1 MYKILIKTCTLGD
14 NIWNFYQ
21 EDGAD
26 YVATSLE
33 EMKPVAL
40 MLLKKYGKKNIKIID
55 QKSGQDMDNAA
66 LYIYDSTDNYEE
78 LENRPF
84 INKREVIGQLSLDD
98 LGVQPKGD
106 YATTVALRQAEE
118 RVELTDA
125 KVEATNMHVSEVEA
139 TFNNYYTKEEVD
151 TNLANID
158 LTEYYTKGEID
169 SIVGSITSELD
180 GINAELETIVYGG
193 E

>member
-21 EDGAD
+21 EDEAD

-40 MLLKKYGKKNIKIID
+40 MLLKKYGKKNIKIIN

-84 INKREVIGQLSLDD
+84 INKREIIGQLSLED

-106 YATTVALRQAEE
+106 YATTYDLRK
-118 RVELTDA
+118 TDE
-125 KVEATNMHVSEVEA
+125 KVDA
-139 TFNNYYTKEEVD
+139 
-151 TNLANID
+151 ID
-158 LTEYYTKGEID
+158 LTPYATTSEVTDLVNTAI
-169 SIVGSITSELD
+169 GSI
-180 GINAELETIVYGG
+180 ETVLATLTTPEAG

>member
-1 MYKILIKTCTLGD
+1 MYKILIKTHTLGN

-26 YVATSLE
+26 YIATSLE
-33 EMKPVAL
+33 EIKPTAL

-106 YATTVALRQAEE
+106 YATAFALQQTDEK
-118 RVELTDA
+118 VNLTDA
-125 KVEATNMHVSEVEA
+125 KVEATNIHVSEVEA

-169 SIVGSITSELD
+169 SIVNGITNELD
-180 GINAELETIVYGG
+180 GLNAELETIIYGG

>member
-1 MYKILIKTCTLGD
+1 MYKILIKTSTLGN

-33 EMKPVAL
+33 EIKPTAL
-40 MLLKKYGKKNIKIID
+40 MLLKKYGKKNIKIVD

-106 YATTVALRQAEE
+106 YATSFALRQTDEK
-118 RVELTDA
+118 VNLTDA
-125 KVEATNMHVSEVEA
+125 KVEATNIHVSEVEA

-169 SIVGSITSELD
+169 SIVNGITNELD
-180 GINAELETIVYGG
+180 GLNAELETIVYGG